1 MMTNEDAEYERMKA
15 GYDTLLDWVE
25 ASNLDDKDV
34 LGLLMKAAMSLAVF
48 HEIPKRDVMEAVSF
62 LYHVEKSSTLTSA
75 ELH

>member
-1 MMTNEDAEYERMKA
+1 MMNEDEEYERMKA
-15 GYDTLLDWVE
+15 GYDLLLEWVE

-48 HEIPKRDVMEAVSF
+48 HEIPKREVLEAVSF
-62 LYHVEKSSTLTSA
+62 LYHVEKSSNPTSA